1 MKVELVAEVVKVVE
15 GGKQDDWLRPSLRL
29 VWRVAYPIHVRAAA
43 AAAAGGLVPGP
54 LSYRSGTLSK
64 AAVAL
69 ATIGCLAAVLGT
81 CRSDL

>member
-43 AAAAGGLVPGP
+43 AAAGGLVPGP
-54 LSYRSGTLSK
+54 LSYRSGTLS
-64 AAVAL
+64 
-69 ATIGCLAAVLGT
+69 
-81 CRSDL
+81 